1 MNFKK
6 ALGVTTGESQ
16 NSREDLLR
24 YINLKLTALGCP
36 AFRKGEYAN
45 LGVAEDLIL
54 NYRERNRLFKNAYC
68 PADQRIQNF

>member
-45 LGVAEDLIL
+45 LGVA
-54 NYRERNRLFKNAYC
+54 
-68 PADQRIQNF
+68 